1 MGIFRR
7 KVPNHFVPIHRHNAN
22 SKDWIIVLEACT
34 IIGPSP
40 DRLRIARAT
49 QERKVVRK
57 YNIVLKPKYYL
68 DVEGYNPR
76 IHALYFCPQ
85 LYRYDA
91 DKRLVPLQGEEIG
104 KVIAQSLE
112 GGVSERRPWY
122 QPADKLPDEPVID
135 GAGPVEFDTV
145 VVEMPS
151 ARNAVA
157 KPTTRSLSYDSG
169 ENTGR

>member
-7 KVPNHFVPIHRHNAN
+7 KGPSHFVPIHAHNAN
-22 SKDWIIVLEACT
+22 SKDWVILLEAST

-49 QERKVVRK
+49 LERKVVKKR
-57 YNIVLKPKYYL
+57 NIFLKARHFL
-68 DVEGYNPR
+68 VVDGYNPR

-85 LYRYDA
+85 LYRYDS
-91 DKRLVPLQGEEIG
+91 DKKLVPLQGDEIG

-122 QPADKLPDEPVID
+122 EPSDKFPDQPVIS
-135 GAGPVEFDTV
+135 GPAADEFDTV
-145 VVEMPS
+145 IVEMPS
-151 ARNAVA
+151 ARSAA
-157 KPTTRSLSYDSG
+157 KPG
-169 ENTGR
+169 A

>member
-22 SKDWIIVLEACT
+22 SKDWIILLEAST

-49 QERKVVRK
+49 LERKVVRK
-57 YNIVLKPKYYL
+57 YNIFLKARHFL
-68 DVEGYNPR
+68 VVDGYNPR
-76 IHALYFCPQ
+76 IHVLYFCPQ
-85 LYRYDA
+85 LYRYDS
-91 DKRLVPLQGEEIG
+91 DKKLVPLQGEEIG

-122 QPADKLPDEPVID
+122 QPSDKVPDEPVIS
-135 GAGPVEFDTV
+135 GPVANEFDTV
-145 VVEMPS
+145 IVEMPS
-151 ARNAVA
+151 ARSAA
-157 KPTTRSLSYDSG
+157 KPTTRSLSYDSA